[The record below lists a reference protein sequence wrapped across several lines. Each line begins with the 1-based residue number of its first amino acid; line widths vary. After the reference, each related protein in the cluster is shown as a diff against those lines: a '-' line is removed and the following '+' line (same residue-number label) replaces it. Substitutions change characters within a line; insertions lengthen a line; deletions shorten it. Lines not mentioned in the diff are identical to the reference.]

1 MFIAS
6 ESIDFVTILEQVC
19 REEIFPTDQDAKI
32 YLTQL
37 VQIVPTTGNVE
48 AYARIVKEKYCLR
61 SLISTFEEVIGA
73 SREGNTDPN
82 LLMDL
87 AEQGIYDIRQGRDS
101 S

>member
-48 AYARIVKEKYCLR
+48 AYARIVKEK
-61 SLISTFEEVIGA
+61 
-73 SREGNTDPN
+73 
-82 LLMDL
+82 
-87 AEQGIYDIRQGRDS
+87 
-101 S
+101 